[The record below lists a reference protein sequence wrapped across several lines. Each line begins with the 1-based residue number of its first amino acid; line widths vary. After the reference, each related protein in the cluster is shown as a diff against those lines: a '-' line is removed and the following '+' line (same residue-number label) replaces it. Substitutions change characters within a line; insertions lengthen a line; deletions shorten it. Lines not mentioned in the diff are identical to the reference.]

1 MPVCP
6 TERSGQPGEK
16 RQGRDRIDRREERS
30 KILADLDQER
40 RHRSYFL
47 IHPSYFFLSCVRCRF
62 KQTADQTRDKET
74 HCIANCLL
82 VRYSLIVSVKEQ
94 VLQAINRLPDDI
106 DYRDAADEIAF
117 LAAVGEAE
125 RDIEQGRVVSNEQMK
140 ARIAEWIGK

>member
-1 MPVCP
+1 M
-6 TERSGQPGEK
+6 
-16 RQGRDRIDRREERS
+16 
-30 KILADLDQER
+30 
-40 RHRSYFL
+40 
-47 IHPSYFFLSCVRCRF
+47 RCRF

-74 HCIANCLL
+74 HFIANCLL